1 MGQAVV
7 GLGTP
12 QVEACAHRKQ
22 ETSALHCTDD
32 PSKLHAA
39 SGLYWASA
47 SLQRLQAMTATATAA
62 GITPKAHGR
71 PAQQAASWGSLAL
84 LSHDE
89 APLAS
94 EGGR

>member
-47 SLQRLQAMTATATAA
+47 SPQKVA
-62 GITPKAHGR
+62 GHASNSHGCGSKAHGR